1 MSRRLII
8 TDVMTDEEIDAQ
20 LEFENKVAKIQ
31 SVQEMADRCDELNK
45 LLDKVPTK
53 NEIQRRRDEYVAEIE
68 DMKIVED

>member
-1 MSRRLII
+1 MSRRLTI